1 MDGYYDLG
9 GHSYPVTTGSREA
22 QTWFDRGL
30 IWTYGYNHE
39 EAVACFRKAI
49 EADPNCA
56 MAHWGLGYAAGPNY
70 NMPWHLFDE
79 AHRADALA
87 TGFASAK
94 AALEQVDGVADWEA
108 ALLRAL
114 PARYPQTE
122 PIEDMS
128 PWNDDFADAMRA
140 VFRAHG
146 NSLEVRT
153 IFAEALLNRTPW
165 KMWDLKTGKPAEGAS
180 TEEARNVL
188 EQALENDPAA
198 SVLTAHPRLD
208 SRAVGIV
215 GTALGPMLISS
226 RPILRSDDSGP
237 IAGALIMGQFM
248 NEARMAR
255 LAERTEVDLH
265 WHSIDSFAASHDM
278 DPLEIASHGIYL
290 DTSGLSVSGFMMLSD
305 LFGEPLLVLDADTP
319 RRISAL
325 GDQTVNAAMLFLI
338 VTGIFVTIVIWY
350 LLRGSIL
357 MPINRLVR
365 HIKKIR
371 ESGDL
376 SHRLTLGSGD
386 EIGALATEFGDLTSE
401 VHEARKA
408 LLYQSF
414 KAGKADTATEVLH
427 NIRNAMTPMINGLER
442 LAKSFTIADEL
453 RVDEATGQ
461 LSNPDC
467 PPERAGKF
475 IEYID
480 ASFARIKAANKEA
493 RDDMKIIRSQAG
505 QIEAILADQEK
516 FANVAPV
523 EENIIVNEVVGEA
536 AHVIPKEAR
545 ETVEVEVDQ
554 DLARFRVRAHRI
566 GLLQVLGNLILNA
579 YESIER
585 CKNHKGHIALWATDT
600 LIDDKPMVRL
610 TVRDNGTGFEKDM
623 SQRLFQRG
631 YTSKSGG
638 STTGLGLHWC
648 ANAVAGMG
656 GRISAESRGAGQGA
670 EFHVLLPAAQGG

>member
-1 MDGYYDLG
+1 MSGANLIMSKAFDNLPLQRKVFLTLLLVFATFSALSYAILAGVISPAFDDLDL
-9 GHSYPVTTGSREA
+9 SMA
-22 QTWFDRGL
+22 QTNL
-30 IWTYGYNHE
+30 IRAERAIQSDIQNL
-39 EAVACFRKAI
+39 EAVT
-49 EADPNCA
+49 ADWALWDDIHDYVRGINPGFKKGNLDRPTLTNLGLDV
-56 MAHWGLGYAAGPNY
+56 MAVY
-70 NMPWHLFDE
+70 
-79 AHRADALA
+79 
-87 TGFASAK
+87 
-94 AALEQVDGVADWEA
+94 ALERELLWSQLLIDGEEHDINE
-108 ALLRAL
+108 L
-114 PARYPQTE
+114 
-122 PIEDMS
+122 
-128 PWNDDFADAMRA
+128 
-140 VFRAHG
+140 G
-146 NSLEVRT
+146 
-153 IFAEALLNRTPW
+153 IFAA
-165 KMWDLKTGKPAEGAS
+165 
-180 TEEARNVL
+180 
-188 EQALENDPAA
+188 NDPAA
-198 SVLTAHPRLD
+198 SILTAHHGLD
-208 SRAVGIV
+208 SRTEGLV

-237 IAGALIMGQFM
+237 IAGTLVMGQFM

-265 WHSIDSFAASHDM
+265 WRSIDSFAATHDM

-290 DTSGLSVSGFMMLSD
+290 DTSGLNVSGFMVLSD

-338 VTGIFVTIVIWY
+338 VTGVFVTIVIWY

-357 MPINRLVR
+357 TPIKRLVR

-386 EIGALATEFGDLTSE
+386 EIGALAEEFGDLTSE

-414 KAGKADTATEVLH
+414 KAGKADTAAEVLH

-442 LAKSFTIADEL
+442 LAKSFKIADEL
-453 RVDEATGQ
+453 RVDEATSQ

-480 ASFARIKAANKEA
+480 ASFARIKAVNKEA
-493 RDDMKIIRSQAG
+493 CDDMNIIRSQAG
-505 QIEAILADQEK
+505 QVEAILADQEK

-545 ETVEVEVDQ
+545 ENVEVEVDQ
-554 DLARFRVRAHRI
+554 NLTRYRVRAHRI

-585 CKNHKGHIALWATDT
+585 CKKHKGHIALLATDT
-600 LIDDKPMVRL
+600 LVDDKPMVRL
-610 TVRDNGTGFEKDM
+610 TVRDNGTGFEEDM

-631 YTSKSGG
+631 YSSKSGG

-648 ANAVAGMG
+648 ANAVASMG